1 MSETLEPWLEEVVK
15 VREKMEKLIRESPFV
30 KRQDH
35 ALLVWNLV
43 EAHDKGYMDEKN
55 NPTKRGVTSEC
66 IKKERKIVEKK
77 MEKIATGIGVINGKS
92 YKLMMMLLIYAY
104 EMGYMKGEKNEL
116 YYL

>member
-35 ALLVWNLV
+35 VSLVWNLV
-43 EAHDKGYMDEKN
+43 DAHDRGYMDAKN
-55 NPTKRGVTSEC
+55 NPTKVGVTSEC
-66 IKKERKIVEKK
+66 LTKQRKIVEKK
-77 MEKIATGIGVINGKS
+77 MEKIAMGIGWINGKS
-92 YKLMMMLLIYAY
+92 YKLMMMLLINAY

-116 YYL
+116 YL